1 MTNVWRVLSALL
13 VVGILVSGC
22 GATPAPS
29 GPLVAK
35 LTANDPTEDALKNGT
50 YDMSDLGAL
59 TLQNGAYEK
68 RYGDGA
74 TMVNKVG
81 FMNAAI
87 GDLDKDGKKDAAVIL
102 FANTGGS
109 GTFIYM
115 FAVSNN
121 NKALYQVG
129 RVMIG
134 DRTQIKSLAID
145 GGKIV
150 VQVVDFGPNDPK
162 CCPSVQTTRTF
173 QVQSG
178 ALNEIQ

>member
-1 MTNVWRVLSALL
+1 MTKTWRTLSILL
-13 VVGILVSGC
+13 VVATLVGAC
-22 GATPAPS
+22 GAAPAPL

-50 YDMSDLGAL
+50 YDMPDLGSI

-68 RYGDGA
+68 KYGDGA

-102 FANTGGS
+102 WANTGGS
-109 GTFIYM
+109 GTFIYT
-115 FAVSNN
+115 FAVSNK
-121 NKALYQVG
+121 NKSLYQAG
-129 RVMIG
+129 RIMIG
-134 DRTQIKSLAID
+134 DRTQIKSLVIN

-162 CCPSVQTTRTF
+162 CCPSVQKTRTF
-173 QVQSG
+173 QMQVG
-178 ALNEIQ
+178 ALSEI